1 VDGVRKTMISML
13 HLWAMAYHHELLTI
27 EEFLNICSLYIS

>member
-1 VDGVRKTMISML
+1 VRKTMISML
-13 HLWAMAYHHELLTI
+13 HLWAMAYHHNELLTI